1 MITINTLSDINSKYI
16 LFFLQPPFW
25 ITLKFRPTYK
35 QEARKITEIILFTR
49 SFFQTLQTMKSSLLN
64 LNEVVRGEVTL
75 HTFIDFRGNN
85 Q

>member
-1 MITINTLSDINSKYI
+1 MTLLTLNT
-16 LFFLQPPFW
+16 FFFFYNLHW

-35 QEARKITEIILFTR
+35 QETRKITEIILFTR
-49 SFFQTLQTMKSSLLN
+49 SFFQTLKTMKSSLLN
-64 LNEVVRGEVTL
+64 SNEVVRGEVTL